1 MEYQMN
7 MQRQLEQRVEQL
19 LTPIVGPGRAIVRVN
34 ADLDFDRTTIR
45 KETFDPKSAVVRSE
59 VKNEEENRGAANV
72 GGGTPDPNYRGENDL
87 LSGSGTTQESTRTS
101 STTNFDINR
110 EERQIVAQIGA
121 VKRLSVAV
129 LVDGKYVTQQD
140 GSRTFEPLGAN
151 QLAQIRQLAQ
161 RAVGFDEVRG
171 DAIEVS
177 SIAFGDPVEGESS
190 SALDTASRYFQL
202 LGKPV
207 LNVLVILLFLFFV
220 VRPVVL
226 ALLRPKVEDPT
237 VQEQQELGAAEEMKA
252 LTENMSEEDLAAVD
266 AAKRIEN
273 AKYLA
278 QQMVEQNMDQAVLIM
293 RQWLAQGE
301 A

>member
-1 MEYQMN
+1 M
-7 MQRQLEQRVEQL
+7 
-19 LTPIVGPGRAIVRVN
+19 
-34 ADLDFDRTTIR
+34 
-45 KETFDPKSAVVRSE
+45 VRSE

>member
-1 MEYQMN
+1 M
-7 MQRQLEQRVEQL
+7 
-19 LTPIVGPGRAIVRVN
+19 
-34 ADLDFDRTTIR
+34 
-45 KETFDPKSAVVRSE
+45 
-59 VKNEEENRGAANV
+59 
-72 GGGTPDPNYRGENDL
+72 
-87 LSGSGTTQESTRTS
+87 
-101 STTNFDINR
+101 
-110 EERQIVAQIGA
+110 
-121 VKRLSVAV
+121 
-129 LVDGKYVTQQD
+129 
-140 GSRTFEPLGAN
+140 
-151 QLAQIRQLAQ
+151 
-161 RAVGFDEVRG
+161 GFDEVRG

>member
-1 MEYQMN
+1 MADSRGKVLYEPRSDTDMAGMTSTQLEYQMN

-72 GGGTPDPNYRGENDL
+72 GGGIPDSNYRGENDL

-129 LVDGKYVTQQD
+129 NVALK
-140 GSRTFEPLGAN
+140 PLN
-151 QLAQIRQLAQ
+151 I
-161 RAVGFDEVRG
+161 F
-171 DAIEVS
+171 ISNS
-177 SIAFGDPVEGESS
+177 S
-190 SALDTASRYFQL
+190 LY
-202 LGKPV
+202 
-207 LNVLVILLFLFFV
+207 
-220 VRPVVL
+220 
-226 ALLRPKVEDPT
+226 
-237 VQEQQELGAAEEMKA
+237 
-252 LTENMSEEDLAAVD
+252 
-266 AAKRIEN
+266 
-273 AKYLA
+273 
-278 QQMVEQNMDQAVLIM
+278 
-293 RQWLAQGE
+293 
-301 A
+301 